1 VVVADGLTVVEPLA
15 VVEVNVPGVMAIAVA
30 PVTAQL
36 NVVLAPELTLVG
48 FAVKEPMAGLLA
60 EGVTVTVAVD
70 VVEPVALV
78 AVSV

>member
-1 VVVADGLTVVEPLA
+1 
-15 VVEVNVPGVMAIAVA
+15 
-30 PVTAQL
+30 
-36 NVVLAPELTLVG
+36 VVLAPELTLVG

>member
-1 VVVADGLTVVEPLA
+1 MVAVGLTPVEPLA
-15 VVEVNVPGVMAIAVA
+15 DVDVNVPGVMAMLVA

-36 NVVLAPELTLVG
+36 SVLLAPELTLVG